1 MTSIIYTSDQVEA
14 YLKRIR
20 YADSASDSGTGTGT
34 EHPRLEKLK
43 HSIDEDALAALS
55 ELQRR
60 HLGSIPWGNS
70 AIHYSQHHSISTHP
84 SAIFDKLVVRRLD
97 GYCMENT
104 NLLYGIL
111 RSVGYQVFPNAGR
124 VSKTPANPKVL
135 GADVR
140 YSSLSHM
147 VLIVTIDQRRYMVDV
162 GFGNNV
168 PTRPLPL
175 EENTVSINIAPSEM
189 RLIKEPLPESVD
201 QTQKF
206 WIYQIRFSS
215 NSVWIPIYAFS
226 EVEFLPQ
233 DFAMMNYQTYQLPSS
248 WFTQMFVCVQLILDD
263 AGEDLKGL
271 YILAGKEV
279 KRRVHGETETVDTLE
294 SEADRVRALEKW
306 FGMRLLDHEI
316 AGINGLGSSMR

>member
-1 MTSIIYTSDQVEA
+1 MTSIYTPDQVEA
-14 YLKRIR
+14 YLRRIR
-20 YADSASDSGTGTGT
+20 YADSALGSGTGTGT
-34 EHPRLEKLK
+34 QHPRLEKLK

-70 AIHYSQHHSISTHP
+70 AIHYSQHHTISTHP
-84 SAIFDKLVVRRLD
+84 SAVFEKLVVRRLD

-189 RLIKEPLPESVD
+189 RLIKDSLPELVD

-215 NSVWIPIYAFS
+215 DSVWIPIYAFS

-248 WFTQMFVCVQLILDD
+248 WFTQMLVCVQLILDD
-263 AGEDLKGL
+263 AGQGLKGL

-294 SEADRVRALEKW
+294 SETDRVRALEKW
-306 FGMRLLDHEI
+306 FGMRLVDHEI
-316 AGINGLGSSMR
+316 AGINGLGSAMR

>member
-1 MTSIIYTSDQVEA
+1 M
-14 YLKRIR
+14 RI
-20 YADSASDSGTGTGT
+20 SQ
-34 EHPRLEKLK
+34 
-43 HSIDEDALAALS
+43 
-55 ELQRR
+55 LQ
-60 HLGSIPWGNS
+60 LTL
-70 AIHYSQHHSISTHP
+70 Q
-84 SAIFDKLVVRRLD
+84 
-97 GYCMENT
+97 
-104 NLLYGIL
+104 
-111 RSVGYQVFPNAGR
+111 
-124 VSKTPANPKVL
+124 
-135 GADVR
+135 
-140 YSSLSHM
+140 
-147 VLIVTIDQRRYMVDV
+147 VDV

-175 EENTVSINIAPSEM
+175 EENKVSINIAPSEM

-215 NSVWIPIYAFS
+215 VSVWIPIYAFS

-263 AGEDLKGL
+263 AGEELKGL